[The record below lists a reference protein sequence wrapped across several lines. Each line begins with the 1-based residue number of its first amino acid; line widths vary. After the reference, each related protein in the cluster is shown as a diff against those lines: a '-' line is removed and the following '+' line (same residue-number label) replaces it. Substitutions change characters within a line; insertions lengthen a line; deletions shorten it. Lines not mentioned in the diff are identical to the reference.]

1 MPRLDRAVADVA
13 ATPDEVYAAFV
24 DADALVAWLPPGDMT
39 GELTDVDLRAGGG
52 FTMALRYDEAPAGGA
67 KTTDDTD
74 VSRVAIDELVEGE
87 RVVWGI
93 EFESDDPDTA
103 GRMTMTWTFT
113 ERDRGTRVAV
123 DATDVP
129 PGIDVEAH
137 QQGLDAS
144 LANLASWLAG

>member
-1 MPRLDRAVADVA
+1 MPRIDRAVADVA

-39 GELTDVDLRAGGG
+39 GELTDVDLRSGGG
-52 FTMALRYDEAPAGGA
+52 FTLALRYDEVPAGGA